1 VLAWAGL
8 FIAIARNMTFSCPLP
23 RLSGS
28 EFFSVIFT
36 SVIRL
41 SPLICYGQGQS
52 VTKAFQSDI
61 VSLLQI
67 G

>member
-1 VLAWAGL
+1 MQLEPVAEGETRE
-8 FIAIARNMTFSCPLP
+8 FVIQQEIRIFPNP
-23 RLSGS
+23 RRAAADG
-28 EFFSVIFT
+28 
-36 SVIRL
+36 RR
-41 SPLICYGQGQS
+41 QS

>member
-1 VLAWAGL
+1 
-8 FIAIARNMTFSCPLP
+8 
-23 RLSGS
+23 LSGS